1 MSIESRQLVEA
12 QISSEGFGVMNNFI
26 IRLAPRGRSMAEIE
40 KAVAMRDRRDVMNE
54 RVIHAS
60 IGTLDRTY
68 RDFLFEDHDDAEHR
82 SSDYDYSELYLNQ
95 TPRQFFEAI
104 DRTLERLG
112 YDTAVIADLYG
123 NGAQQQRL
131 YGMLTPAFLDLIEQG
146 YTVRDLAQ

>member
-1 MSIESRQLVEA
+1 MSTESRQLIEA
-12 QISSEGFGVMNNFI
+12 QISSEGLGVMNNFI
-26 IRLAPRGRSMAEIE
+26 IRLAPRGRTMAEIE
-40 KAVAMRDRRDVMNE
+40 ESVARRDGRDVMNE

-60 IGTLDRTY
+60 YGTLDTSY
-68 RDFLFEDHDDAEHR
+68 RDFFEQDPEP
-82 SSDYDYSELYLNQ
+82 SIPGYEYSDLYLDQ